1 MDSRTRAMS
10 LNLSSHRHEFSFP
23 IGRMEFVQNWGVRAD
38 HHGLVYRLF
47 QNHHFSLRVE
57 LQSCETDS
65 EKRKLFWSIFQEM
78 IIFYWESKVL
88 VWQPAEELTAAQH
101 GYRERIVQWVVSVS
115 EIPPFH
121 CSPFSNWWSWTR
133 HSRIQNSNVRIQDHQ
148 NYERRSMKRRNLP
161 YPRQLSC

>member
-1 MDSRTRAMS
+1 MQTTKIHIMGSRFYFCIGIAQTHGQGALKQR
-10 LNLSSHRHEFSFP
+10 EFYYPSW
-23 IGRMEFVQNWGVRAD
+23 MWFV
-38 HHGLVYRLF
+38 Y
-47 QNHHFSLRVE
+47 E
-57 LQSCETDS
+57 IDS

-88 VWQPAEELTAAQH
+88 VWQPAEELTIVQH